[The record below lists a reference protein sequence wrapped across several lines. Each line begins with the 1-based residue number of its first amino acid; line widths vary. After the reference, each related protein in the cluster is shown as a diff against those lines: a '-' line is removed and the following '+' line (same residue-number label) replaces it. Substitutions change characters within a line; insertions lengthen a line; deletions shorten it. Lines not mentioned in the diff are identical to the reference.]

1 MTYADQLI
9 ETGSLHD
16 VRSLERRVKY
26 IRYEVLTLRRKVIV
40 LTDLGQIEEIAAEIL
55 RLENFQEEF
64 ESLIK
69 TL

>member
-1 MTYADQLI
+1 MTHQDQLI

-16 VRSLERRVKY
+16 IRSLERRVKD

-40 LTDLGQIEEIAAEIL
+40 LTDLGQIEKIAAEIL
-55 RLENFQEEF
+55 RLENFKIEF

-69 TL
+69 ML